1 MLLKILNIL
10 QEILRV
16 QLEISADLKILLPV
30 RNQEEDLL
38 LDNSDA
44 KRMLKVGDSTL
55 YRWRK
60 QQLIET
66 RRIGKKD
73 YYLKVDLER
82 MLHDKMHKRRS

>member
-60 QQLIET
+60 LQLIES

-82 MLHDKMHKRRS
+82 MLHDKMNKGR